1 MQWVDSSY
9 QLIKPEWGVEEM
21 FKNIERAGRI
31 CYASEPKEGV
41 TARQFTERLIK
52 SNHLSPLEF
61 GICYLHYW
69 CKKPA
74 DAEPSDSI
82 WDTYNILTAR
92 YKNNKY
98 STFHAYEGKTF
109 LQIDITT
116 NYRVLVEN
124 GWTEDLQYMSEPTK
138 NHSIYYT
145 VIFTC
150 SEGVAREFCRHRL
163 SAHAQQSTRYCNFSK
178 DKFGNEITFI
188 NPEWF
193 KKPGM
198 AAARNALKGKCAELE
213 YLYMDM
219 IGRNMLPQEAREILP
234 LCTKT
239 VTAMCTSFNDWNHF
253 FELRALGS
261 TGAPHP
267 DAKALAMPLME
278 EMTAM
283 HSQIWD
289 QITMI

>member
-74 DAEPSDSI
+74 DAEPTDSI

-98 STFHAYEGKTF
+98 SKCLDTTIFESNGDF
-109 LQIDITT
+109 DNGLIDKVIDKIT
-116 NYRVLVEN
+116 NAI
-124 GWTEDLQYMSEPTK
+124 Q
-138 NHSIYYT
+138 
-145 VIFTC
+145 
-150 SEGVAREFCRHRL
+150 
-163 SAHAQQSTRYCNFSK
+163 
-178 DKFGNEITFI
+178 KFERGE
-188 NPEWF
+188 
-193 KKPGM
+193 KK
-198 AAARNALKGKCAELE
+198 
-213 YLYMDM
+213 
-219 IGRNMLPQEAREILP
+219 
-234 LCTKT
+234 
-239 VTAMCTSFNDWNHF
+239 
-253 FELRALGS
+253 
-261 TGAPHP
+261 
-267 DAKALAMPLME
+267 
-278 EMTAM
+278 
-283 HSQIWD
+283 
-289 QITMI
+289 